1 MSKRTK
7 GNLLLLLTSFIW
19 GSAFV
24 AQSSGMDYVGPYTY
38 NMARN
43 VLAFLFLIPV
53 IYVIGKKK
61 GGADNMGSGTGI
73 DEAASGEANWK
84 SILLPDRTTL
94 VGGIY
99 CGLVMAVASSLQQ
112 IGITMTTAGKAGFIT
127 ALYIILVPLM
137 GVFIGKKIPRIIWF
151 CVVLAM
157 VGFYLLCV
165 KEGFSISKGDI
176 LVLFCSVGF
185 SVHIMTID
193 YFTSKGVDGVK
204 MACIQFAVAAIVMTP
219 VMFALENPSVSGLL
233 SAWMTIAYAGILSS
247 GVGFTLQIVAQK
259 DTDPTTATLIM
270 SLESVFAAVSGC
282 LFLNEVLLPKEILGC
297 ILVFVA
303 VILAQVPLPTK
314 SKEKKISKRA

>member
-61 GGADNMGSGTGI
+61 GGTDNAGSGTGI
-73 DEAASGEANWK
+73 DDTASGEANWK

-157 VGFYLLCV
+157 AGFYLLCV

-176 LVLFCSVGF
+176 LVLFCSLGF

-303 VILAQVPLPTK
+303 VILAQVPLPVK
-314 SKEKKISKRA
+314 SKEKRTVAE

>member
-61 GGADNMGSGTGI
+61 GVTDNMGSGTGI
-73 DEAASGEANWK
+73 DEAASEGANWK

-157 VGFYLLCV
+157 AGFYLLCV

-193 YFTSKGVDGVK
+193 HFTSKGVDGVK

-282 LFLNEVLLPKEILGC
+282 LFPNEVLLPKEILGC

-303 VILAQVPLPTK
+303 VILAQVPLPVK
-314 SKEKKISKRA
+314 SKEKRTVAE

>member
-61 GGADNMGSGTGI
+61 GGTDNTGSGTGI
-73 DEAASGEANWK
+73 DDAAFEGANWK

-157 VGFYLLCV
+157 AGFYLLCV

-193 YFTSKGVDGVK
+193 HFTSKGVDGVK

-303 VILAQVPLPTK
+303 VILAQVPLPVK
-314 SKEKKISKRA
+314 SKEKRTVAE

>member
-61 GGADNMGSGTGI
+61 GVTDNAGSGTGI

-137 GVFIGKKIPRIIWF
+137 GVFIGKIIPRIIWF

-157 VGFYLLCV
+157 AGFYLLCV

-193 YFTSKGVDGVK
+193 HFTSKGVDGVK

-219 VMFALENPSVSGLL
+219 VMLALENPSVSGLL

-303 VILAQVPLPTK
+303 VILAQVPLPVK
-314 SKEKKISKRA
+314 SKEKRTVAE

>member
-1 MSKRTK
+1 M
-7 GNLLLLLTSFIW
+7 LTSFIW

-61 GGADNMGSGTGI
+61 GVTDNAGSGTGI
-73 DEAASGEANWK
+73 DEAASGETNWK

-137 GVFIGKKIPRIIWF
+137 GVFIGKRIPRIIWF

-157 VGFYLLCV
+157 AGFYLLCV

-193 YFTSKGVDGVK
+193 HFTSKGVDGVK

-303 VILAQVPLPTK
+303 VILAQVPLPVK
-314 SKEKKISKRA
+314 SKEKRTVAE

>member
-61 GGADNMGSGTGI
+61 GVTDDAGSGTGI
-73 DEAASGEANWK
+73 DEEASVEVNWK

-157 VGFYLLCV
+157 AGFYLLCV

-193 YFTSKGVDGVK
+193 HFTSKGVDGVK

-259 DTDPTTATLIM
+259 NTDPTTATLIM

-303 VILAQVPLPTK
+303 VILAQVPLPVK
-314 SKEKKISKRA
+314 SKEKRTVVE

>member
-61 GGADNMGSGTGI
+61 GGTDNTGSGTGI
-73 DEAASGEANWK
+73 DEAAFGEANWK

-157 VGFYLLCV
+157 AGFYLLCV

-193 YFTSKGVDGVK
+193 HFTSKGVDGVK
-204 MACIQFAVAAIVMTP
+204 MACIQFGVATIVMTP

-314 SKEKKISKRA
+314 SKEKRTVAE

>member
-1 MSKRTK
+1 M
-7 GNLLLLLTSFIW
+7 LTSFIW

-61 GGADNMGSGTGI
+61 GVTDNAGSGTGI
-73 DEAASGEANWK
+73 DDAASGEANWK

-157 VGFYLLCV
+157 AGFYLLCV

-193 YFTSKGVDGVK
+193 HFTSKGVDGVK

-219 VMFALENPSVSGLL
+219 LMFALENPSVSGLL
-233 SAWMTIAYAGILSS
+233 SAWMTISYAGILSS

-303 VILAQVPLPTK
+303 VILAQVPLPVK
-314 SKEKKISKRA
+314 SKEKRTVAE

>member
-1 MSKRTK
+1 M
-7 GNLLLLLTSFIW
+7 LTSFIW

-61 GGADNMGSGTGI
+61 GVTDNAGSGTGI
-73 DEAASGEANWK
+73 DDAASGEANWK

-137 GVFIGKKIPRIIWF
+137 GVFIGKRIPRIIWF

-157 VGFYLLCV
+157 AGFYLLCV

-193 YFTSKGVDGVK
+193 HFTSKGVDGVK

-219 VMFALENPSVSGLL
+219 LMFALENPSVSGLL
-233 SAWMTIAYAGILSS
+233 SAWMTISYAGILSS

-303 VILAQVPLPTK
+303 VILAQVPLPVK
-314 SKEKKISKRA
+314 SKEKRTVAE

>member
-1 MSKRTK
+1 M
-7 GNLLLLLTSFIW
+7 LTSFIW

-43 VLAFLFLIPV
+43 VLAFLFLVPV

-61 GGADNMGSGTGI
+61 GVTDNADSGAGI
-73 DEAASGEANWK
+73 NETASREANWK

-157 VGFYLLCV
+157 AGFYLLCV

-193 YFTSKGVDGVK
+193 HFTSKGVDGVK

-219 VMFALENPSVSGLL
+219 VMFLLENPSVSGLL

-282 LFLNEVLLPKEILGC
+282 LFLNEVLLLKEILGC

-303 VILAQVPLPTK
+303 VILAQVPLPVK
-314 SKEKKISKRA
+314 SKEKRTVAE

>member
-1 MSKRTK
+1 M
-7 GNLLLLLTSFIW
+7 LTSFIW

-61 GGADNMGSGTGI
+61 GVTDNAGSGTGI
-73 DEAASGEANWK
+73 DDAAFGEANWK

-157 VGFYLLCV
+157 AGFYLLCV

-176 LVLFCSVGF
+176 LVLLCSVGF

-193 YFTSKGVDGVK
+193 HFTSKGVDGVK

-219 VMFALENPSVSGLL
+219 LMFALENPSVSGLL

-303 VILAQVPLPTK
+303 VILAQVPLPVK
-314 SKEKKISKRA
+314 SKEKRTVAE

>member
-61 GGADNMGSGTGI
+61 GVTDDAGSGTGI
-73 DEAASGEANWK
+73 DEEASVEANWK

-157 VGFYLLCV
+157 AGFYLLCV

-193 YFTSKGVDGVK
+193 HFTSKGVDGVK

-303 VILAQVPLPTK
+303 VILAQVPLPVK
-314 SKEKKISKRA
+314 SKEKRTVVE

>member
-61 GGADNMGSGTGI
+61 GVTDNAGSGTGI
-73 DEAASGEANWK
+73 DDAASGEANWK

-157 VGFYLLCV
+157 AGFYLLCV

-193 YFTSKGVDGVK
+193 HFTSKGVDGVK

-219 VMFALENPSVSGLL
+219 LMFALENPSVSGLL
-233 SAWMTIAYAGILSS
+233 SAWMTISYAGILSS

-303 VILAQVPLPTK
+303 VILAQVPLPVK
-314 SKEKKISKRA
+314 SKEKRTVAE

>member
-1 MSKRTK
+1 M
-7 GNLLLLLTSFIW
+7 LTSFIW

-61 GGADNMGSGTGI
+61 GGTDNTGSGTGI
-73 DEAASGEANWK
+73 DEAAFGEANWK
-84 SILLPDRTTL
+84 SILLPDWTTL

-157 VGFYLLCV
+157 AGFYLLCV

-193 YFTSKGVDGVK
+193 HFTSKGVDGVK

-219 VMFALENPSVSGLL
+219 LMFVLENPSVSGLL

-303 VILAQVPLPTK
+303 VILAQVPLPVK
-314 SKEKKISKRA
+314 SKEKRTVAE

>member
-1 MSKRTK
+1 M
-7 GNLLLLLTSFIW
+7 LTSFIW

-61 GGADNMGSGTGI
+61 GVTDDAGSGTGI
-73 DEAASGEANWK
+73 DEEASVEANWK
-84 SILLPDRTTL
+84 SILLPDRITL

-137 GVFIGKKIPRIIWF
+137 GVFIEKKIPRIIWF

-157 VGFYLLCV
+157 AGFYLLCV

-193 YFTSKGVDGVK
+193 HFTSKGVDGVK

-247 GVGFTLQIVAQK
+247 GGGFTLQIVAQK

-303 VILAQVPLPTK
+303 VILAQVPLPVK
-314 SKEKKISKRA
+314 SKEKRTVVE

>member
-61 GGADNMGSGTGI
+61 GVTDNAGSGTGI
-73 DEAASGEANWK
+73 DDVAYGEANWK

-157 VGFYLLCV
+157 AGFYLLCV

-193 YFTSKGVDGVK
+193 HFTSKGVDGVK
-204 MACIQFAVAAIVMTP
+204 MACIQFAVAAFVMTP
-219 VMFALENPSVSGLL
+219 VMFLLENPSVSGLL

-303 VILAQVPLPTK
+303 VILAQVPLPVK
-314 SKEKKISKRA
+314 SKEKRTVAE

>member
-1 MSKRTK
+1 M
-7 GNLLLLLTSFIW
+7 LTSFIW

-61 GGADNMGSGTGI
+61 GGTDNAGSGTGI
-73 DEAASGEANWK
+73 DDTASGEANWK

-157 VGFYLLCV
+157 AGFYLLCV

-176 LVLFCSVGF
+176 LVLFCSLGF

-303 VILAQVPLPTK
+303 VILAQVPLPVK
-314 SKEKKISKRA
+314 SKEKRTVAE

>member
-1 MSKRTK
+1 M
-7 GNLLLLLTSFIW
+7 LTSFIW

-61 GGADNMGSGTGI
+61 GMTDNADSGTGI
-73 DEAASGEANWK
+73 DETASRGANWK

-94 VGGIY
+94 VGGIC

-157 VGFYLLCV
+157 AGFYLLCV

-193 YFTSKGVDGVK
+193 HFTSKGVDGVK

-219 VMFALENPSVSGLL
+219 VMFLLENPSVSGLL

-303 VILAQVPLPTK
+303 VILAQVPLPVK
-314 SKEKKISKRA
+314 SKEKRTVAE

>member
-24 AQSSGMDYVGPYTY
+24 AQSFGMDYVGPYTY

-61 GGADNMGSGTGI
+61 GVTDNAGSGTGI
-73 DEAASGEANWK
+73 DDVASGEANWK

-157 VGFYLLCV
+157 AGFYLLCV

-193 YFTSKGVDGVK
+193 HFTSKGVDGVK

-219 VMFALENPSVSGLL
+219 VMFLLENPSVSGLL

-303 VILAQVPLPTK
+303 VILAQVPLPVK
-314 SKEKKISKRA
+314 SKEKRTVAE

>member
-1 MSKRTK
+1 M
-7 GNLLLLLTSFIW
+7 LTSFIW

-61 GGADNMGSGTGI
+61 GGTDNMGSGTGI

-157 VGFYLLCV
+157 AGFYLLCV

-193 YFTSKGVDGVK
+193 HFTSKGVDGVK

-233 SAWMTIAYAGILSS
+233 SAWMTIAYVGILSS

-303 VILAQVPLPTK
+303 VILAQVPLPVK
-314 SKEKKISKRA
+314 SKEKRTVAE

>member
-1 MSKRTK
+1 M
-7 GNLLLLLTSFIW
+7 LTSFIW

-53 IYVIGKKK
+53 IYVIGKKSVT
-61 GGADNMGSGTGI
+61 DNAGSGTGI
-73 DEAASGEANWK
+73 DDAAFGEANWK

-157 VGFYLLCV
+157 AGFYLLCV

-193 YFTSKGVDGVK
+193 HFTSKGVDGVK

-219 VMFALENPSVSGLL
+219 VMFLLENPSVSGLL

-303 VILAQVPLPTK
+303 VILAQVPLPVK
-314 SKEKKISKRA
+314 SKEKRTVVE

>member
-1 MSKRTK
+1 M
-7 GNLLLLLTSFIW
+7 LTSFIW

-61 GGADNMGSGTGI
+61 GVTDDAGSGTGI
-73 DEAASGEANWK
+73 DEEASVEANWK

-157 VGFYLLCV
+157 AGFYLLCV

-193 YFTSKGVDGVK
+193 HFTSKGVDGVK

-219 VMFALENPSVSGLL
+219 VMFLLENPSVSGLL

-303 VILAQVPLPTK
+303 VILAQVPLPVN
-314 SKEKKISKRA
+314 SFAGEK

>member
-61 GGADNMGSGTGI
+61 GVTDNVGSGTEI
-73 DEAASGEANWK
+73 DEAASEGANWK

-99 CGLVMAVASSLQQ
+99 CGLVMAIASSLQQ

-157 VGFYLLCV
+157 TGFYLLCV

-193 YFTSKGVDGVK
+193 HFTSKGVDGVK

-219 VMFALENPSVSGLL
+219 VMFLMENPSVSGLL

-303 VILAQVPLPTK
+303 VILAQVPLPVK
-314 SKEKKISKRA
+314 SKEERTVAE

>member
-1 MSKRTK
+1 M
-7 GNLLLLLTSFIW
+7 LTSFIW

-61 GGADNMGSGTGI
+61 GVKDNAGSGTGI
-73 DEAASGEANWK
+73 DEAASREANWK
-84 SILLPDRTTL
+84 TILLPDRTTL

-157 VGFYLLCV
+157 AGFYLLCV

-193 YFTSKGVDGVK
+193 HFTSKGVDGVK

-219 VMFALENPSVSGLL
+219 VMFLLENPSVSGLL

-303 VILAQVPLPTK
+303 VILAQVPLPVK
-314 SKEKKISKRA
+314 SEGNSKLLF

>member
-1 MSKRTK
+1 M
-7 GNLLLLLTSFIW
+7 LTSFIW

-61 GGADNMGSGTGI
+61 GVTDDAGSGTGI
-73 DEAASGEANWK
+73 DEEASVEANWK

-99 CGLVMAVASSLQQ
+99 CGLVMAVAGSLQQ

-157 VGFYLLCV
+157 AGFYLLCV

-193 YFTSKGVDGVK
+193 HFTSKGVDGVK

-219 VMFALENPSVSGLL
+219 VMFLLENPSVSGLL

-303 VILAQVPLPTK
+303 VILAQVPLPVK
-314 SKEKKISKRA
+314 SKETRTVVE

>member
-1 MSKRTK
+1 M
-7 GNLLLLLTSFIW
+7 LTSFIW

-61 GGADNMGSGTGI
+61 GVTDNAGSGTGI
-73 DEAASGEANWK
+73 DDAASGEANWK
-84 SILLPDRTTL
+84 SILLPDRTSL

-157 VGFYLLCV
+157 AGFYLLCV

-193 YFTSKGVDGVK
+193 HFTSKGVDGVK

-219 VMFALENPSVSGLL
+219 LMFALENPSVSGLL

-303 VILAQVPLPTK
+303 VILAQVPLPVK
-314 SKEKKISKRA
+314 SKEKRTVAE

>member
-61 GGADNMGSGTGI
+61 GVTDNAGSGTGI
-73 DEAASGEANWK
+73 DDVASGEANWK

-157 VGFYLLCV
+157 AGFYLLCV

-193 YFTSKGVDGVK
+193 HFTSKGVDGVK

-219 VMFALENPSVSGLL
+219 VMFLLENPSVSGLL

-303 VILAQVPLPTK
+303 VILAQVPLPVK
-314 SKEKKISKRA
+314 SKEKGTVAE

>member
-1 MSKRTK
+1 M
-7 GNLLLLLTSFIW
+7 LTSFIW

-61 GGADNMGSGTGI
+61 GVTDDAGSGTGI
-73 DEAASGEANWK
+73 DEEASVEANWK

-99 CGLVMAVASSLQQ
+99 CGLVMAVAGSLQQ

-157 VGFYLLCV
+157 AGFYLLCV

-193 YFTSKGVDGVK
+193 HFTSKGVDGVK

-219 VMFALENPSVSGLL
+219 VMFLLENPSVSGLL

-303 VILAQVPLPTK
+303 VILAQVPLPVK
-314 SKEKKISKRA
+314 SKEKRTVVE

>member
-61 GGADNMGSGTGI
+61 GVTDNAGSGMGI
-73 DEAASGEANWK
+73 DDVASGEANWK

-157 VGFYLLCV
+157 AGFYLLCV

-193 YFTSKGVDGVK
+193 HFTSKGVDGVK

-219 VMFALENPSVSGLL
+219 VMFLLETPSVSGLL

-303 VILAQVPLPTK
+303 VILAQVPLPVK
-314 SKEKKISKRA
+314 SKEKRTVAE

>member
-61 GGADNMGSGTGI
+61 GVTDNAGSGTGI
-73 DEAASGEANWK
+73 DDVASGEVNWK

-157 VGFYLLCV
+157 AGFYLLCV

-193 YFTSKGVDGVK
+193 HFTSKGVDGVK

-219 VMFALENPSVSGLL
+219 VMFLLENPSVSGLL

-303 VILAQVPLPTK
+303 VILAQVPLPVK
-314 SKEKKISKRA
+314 SKEKRTVAE

>member
-61 GGADNMGSGTGI
+61 EGTDNMGSGTGI
-73 DEAASGEANWK
+73 DDATSGEANWK

-157 VGFYLLCV
+157 AGFYLLCV

-193 YFTSKGVDGVK
+193 HFTSKGVDGVK

-303 VILAQVPLPTK
+303 VILAQVPMPVK
-314 SKEKKISKRA
+314 SKEKRTVAE

>member
-1 MSKRTK
+1 M
-7 GNLLLLLTSFIW
+7 LTSFIW

-61 GGADNMGSGTGI
+61 GVTDNAGSGTGI
-73 DEAASGEANWK
+73 DDAASGEANWK

-157 VGFYLLCV
+157 AGFYLLCV

-303 VILAQVPLPTK
+303 VILAQVPLPVK
-314 SKEKKISKRA
+314 SKEKRTVAE

>member
-53 IYVIGKKK
+53 IYVIGKKT
-61 GGADNMGSGTGI
+61 GVTDNAGSGTGI
-73 DEAASGEANWK
+73 DDVASGEANWK

-157 VGFYLLCV
+157 AGFYLLCV

-193 YFTSKGVDGVK
+193 HFTSKGVDGVK

-219 VMFALENPSVSGLL
+219 VMFLLENPSVSGLL

-303 VILAQVPLPTK
+303 VILAQVPLPVK
-314 SKEKKISKRA
+314 SKEKRTVAE

>member
-1 MSKRTK
+1 M
-7 GNLLLLLTSFIW
+7 LTSFIW

-61 GGADNMGSGTGI
+61 GVTDDAGSGTGI
-73 DEAASGEANWK
+73 DEEASVEENWK

-157 VGFYLLCV
+157 AGFYLLCV

-193 YFTSKGVDGVK
+193 HFTSKGVDGVK

-219 VMFALENPSVSGLL
+219 VMFLLENPSVSGLL

-303 VILAQVPLPTK
+303 VILAQVPLPVK
-314 SKEKKISKRA
+314 SKEKRTVAE

>member
-1 MSKRTK
+1 M
-7 GNLLLLLTSFIW
+7 LTSFIW

-53 IYVIGKKK
+53 IYAIGKKK
-61 GGADNMGSGTGI
+61 GVTDNAGSGTGI
-73 DEAASGEANWK
+73 DEAAFGEANWK

-157 VGFYLLCV
+157 AGFYLLCV

-193 YFTSKGVDGVK
+193 HFTSKGVDGVK

-219 VMFALENPSVSGLL
+219 LMFALENPSVSGLL

-270 SLESVFAAVSGC
+270 SFESVFAAVSGC

-303 VILAQVPLPTK
+303 VILAQVPLPVK
-314 SKEKKISKRA
+314 SKEKRTVAE

>member
-1 MSKRTK
+1 M
-7 GNLLLLLTSFIW
+7 LTSFIW

-61 GGADNMGSGTGI
+61 GGADNTGSGTGI
-73 DEAASGEANWK
+73 DEAAFGEANWK

-157 VGFYLLCV
+157 AGFYLLCV

-193 YFTSKGVDGVK
+193 HFTSKGVDGVK

-247 GVGFTLQIVAQK
+247 GVGFTLQIVAQQ

-303 VILAQVPLPTK
+303 VILAQVPLPVK
-314 SKEKKISKRA
+314 SKEKRTVAE

>member
-1 MSKRTK
+1 M
-7 GNLLLLLTSFIW
+7 LTSFIW

-61 GGADNMGSGTGI
+61 GGTDNAGSGTGI
-73 DEAASGEANWK
+73 DDTASGEANWK

-157 VGFYLLCV
+157 AGFYLLCV

-303 VILAQVPLPTK
+303 VILAQVPLPVK
-314 SKEKKISKRA
+314 SKEKRTVAE

>member
-61 GGADNMGSGTGI
+61 GVTDNAGSGTGI
-73 DEAASGEANWK
+73 DDVASGEANWK

-99 CGLVMAVASSLQQ
+99 CGLVMAVASSFQQ

-157 VGFYLLCV
+157 AGFYLLCV

-193 YFTSKGVDGVK
+193 HFTSKGVDGVK

-219 VMFALENPSVSGLL
+219 VMFLLENPSVSGLL

-303 VILAQVPLPTK
+303 VILAQVPLPVK
-314 SKEKKISKRA
+314 SKEKRTVAE

>member
-1 MSKRTK
+1 M
-7 GNLLLLLTSFIW
+7 LTSFIW

-61 GGADNMGSGTGI
+61 GVTDNAGSGTGI
-73 DEAASGEANWK
+73 DDAASGEANWK

-157 VGFYLLCV
+157 AGFYLLCV

-193 YFTSKGVDGVK
+193 HFTSKGVDGVK

-219 VMFALENPSVSGLL
+219 LMFALENPSVSGLL
-233 SAWMTIAYAGILSS
+233 SAWMTISYVGILSS

-303 VILAQVPLPTK
+303 VILAQVPLPVK
-314 SKEKKISKRA
+314 SKEKRTVAE

>member
-61 GGADNMGSGTGI
+61 GVTDNMGSGTGI

-157 VGFYLLCV
+157 AGFYLLCV

-193 YFTSKGVDGVK
+193 HFTSKGVDGVK

-219 VMFALENPSVSGLL
+219 VMFFLENPSVSGLL

-303 VILAQVPLPTK
+303 VILAQVPLPVK
-314 SKEKKISKRA
+314 SKEKRTVAE